1 MKKMHVFAAVFFAA
15 AMLALLAC
23 QPQEQ
28 KIEYVKYINEQA
40 VPRISAEEAKKEYDA
55 GHAIFVDTRG
65 QAALEQDGLPGAVVI
80 TSADAEATYD
90 KLPKGKKIILY
101 CS

>member
-1 MKKMHVFAAVFFAA
+1 MRRVQILAA
-15 AMLALLAC
+15 ALFVVAMLLLAC
-23 QPQEQ
+23 QQEQ
-28 KIEYVKYINEQA
+28 KIEYVKYDNDLA

-55 GHAIFVDTRG
+55 GKAIFVDTRG
-65 QAALEQDGLPGAVVI
+65 KEAWEQERLPGSLVI
-80 TSADAEATYD
+80 TWSDPDEAYD